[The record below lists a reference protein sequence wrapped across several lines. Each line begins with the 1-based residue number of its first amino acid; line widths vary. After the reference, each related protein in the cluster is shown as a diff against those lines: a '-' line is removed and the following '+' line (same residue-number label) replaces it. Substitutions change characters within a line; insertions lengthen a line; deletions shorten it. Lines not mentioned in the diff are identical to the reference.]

1 MTRQH
6 TDGAATLALAEASC
20 QRRDQ
25 NRRDIVDHG
34 IAVQRSSNTVS
45 AIEYLKSHDIDPQV
59 IERVLLE
66 PHRRRAM
73 RAH

>member
-6 TDGAATLALAEASC
+6 PDGSATLALAEASY
-20 QRRDQ
+20 QRRDLH
-25 NRRDIVDHG
+25 RRDIVNHA
-34 IAVQRSSNTVS
+34 IAVQRSINTVS
-45 AIEYLKSHDIDPQV
+45 AIEYLKSHDIDPHV

-66 PHRRRAM
+66 PHRRRDM